1 MPNPFEGENG
11 FTIKDIEAY
20 LNGEGSGATPAPNE
34 EGTPQPTQ
42 TEGGENNPQ
51 NVTETQAFAHRLKD
65 ATEKARAKEREDIAK
80 QLGFESYEA
89 LQKSREKKTYED
101 KGLDPE
107 EVAPVVEEIVKQ
119 RLENDPRMQELESYR
134 QKQAEEWAKKELTEL
149 KTLTGGK
156 ITKLDDVPKD
166 VIELWKT
173 KGSLKGAYL
182 ELHGE
187 ELIREMQRGIAS
199 EQNRTSTGHLQS
211 PRGNTVHKPDENV
224 RPFTEKEKQIYKL
237 FNPEATDEELSKM
250 TKKV

>member
-11 FTIKDIEAY
+11 FTIKDIEDY
-20 LNGEGSGATPAPNE
+20 LNGEQGASPAPNDE
-34 EGTPQPTQ
+34 GNPQPNNTEGEGTPP
-42 TEGGENNPQ
+42 
-51 NVTETQAFAHRLKD
+51 VTETQAFAHRLKE

-101 KGLDPE
+101 KGLDPD

-119 RLENDPRMQELESYR
+119 RLENDPRMQELEGYR
-134 QKQAEEWAKKELTEL
+134 QRQAEEWAKKELAEL

-166 VIELWKT
+166 VLELWKT

-182 ELHGE
+182 ELKGE
-187 ELIREMQRGIAS
+187 ELIREMQNGVAS
-199 EQNRTSTGHLQS
+199 GQNRGSTGHLQS
-211 PRGNTVHKPDENV
+211 PRGSTSPQKTENV
-224 RPFTEKEKQIYKL
+224 RPLTQKEKDIYRL
-237 FNPEATDEELSKM
+237 FNPSVTDEELSKM
-250 TKKV
+250 TKKA

>member
-1 MPNPFEGENG
+1 MPNPFEGANE

-20 LNGEGSGATPAPNE
+20 LNGEGAASPAAEGEGAP
-34 EGTPQPTQ
+34 Q
-42 TEGGENNPQ
+42 TEPAGENKPQ
-51 NVTETQAFAHRLKD
+51 EVTETQAFAHRLKE
-65 ATEKARAKEREDIAK
+65 ATDKARAKEREDIAK

-101 KGLDPE
+101 KGLDPD

-119 RLENDPRMQELESYR
+119 RLESDPRMQELESYR
-134 QKQAEEWAKKELTEL
+134 QKQAQEWAKKELTEL
-149 KTLTGGK
+149 KTLTNGR

-166 VIELWKT
+166 VLELWKS

-187 ELIREMQRGIAS
+187 ELIREMQKGVARGQS
-199 EQNRTSTGHLQS
+199 GSSTSHLQS
-211 PRGNTVHKPDENV
+211 PGGSTAHQKDENV
-224 RPFTEKEKQIYKL
+224 RPFTEQEKRIYKM
-237 FNPEATDEELSKM
+237 FNPDVTDEELSKM

>member
-1 MPNPFEGENG
+1 MSKLFEGANE

-20 LNGEGSGATPAPNE
+20 LNGEGAETLTAEGEDTQQTEST
-34 EGTPQPTQ
+34 EGTKPD
-42 TEGGENNPQ
+42 
-51 NVTETQAFAHRLKD
+51 VTETQAFAHRLKE
-65 ATEKARAKEREDIAK
+65 ATDKARAKEREDIAK

-101 KGLDPE
+101 KGLDPD

-119 RLENDPRMQELESYR
+119 RLESDPRMQELEGYR
-134 QKQAEEWAKKELTEL
+134 QKQAQEWAKKELTEL

-166 VIELWKT
+166 VLELWKS

-187 ELIREMQRGIAS
+187 ELIREMQKGVARGQS
-199 EQNRTSTGHLQS
+199 GSSTSHLSS
-211 PRGNTVHKPDENV
+211 PRGSTSPQKEENV
-224 RPFTEKEKQIYKL
+224 RPFTEQEKKIYKI
-237 FNPEATDEELSKM
+237 FNPDVTDEQLSKM
-250 TKKV
+250 TKKL